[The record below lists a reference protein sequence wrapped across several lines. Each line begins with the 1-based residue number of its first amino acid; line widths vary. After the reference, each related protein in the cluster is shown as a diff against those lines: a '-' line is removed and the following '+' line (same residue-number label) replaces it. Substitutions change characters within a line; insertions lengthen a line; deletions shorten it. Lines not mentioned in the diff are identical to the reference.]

1 MKKQLTISEKTKA
14 SHSLRV
20 QEHFYTDLNLFK
32 KHFPL
37 SHLNNEL
44 ARVNRY
50 NIDRLHGQIIYLLL
64 DKVSQDEI
72 EANRLTKE
80 EAVTAELKAK
90 EAAELKAKE
99 EADAAELRAKEDAEL
114 KAKEEAD
121 AAELKAKED
130 AELKAKEEADAAEL
144 KAKEDAELKA
154 KEEADAAELIAKEA
168 ANINTDETK
177 EESPVVENEKKSDKN
192 LTNSQE

>member
-50 NIDRLHGQIIYLLL
+50 NIDRLHGQIIYSLL

-99 EADAAELRAKEDAEL
+99 EADAAEL
-114 KAKEEAD
+114 
-121 AAELKAKED
+121 KAKED
-130 AELKAKEEADAAEL
+130 AELKAKEEADA
-144 KAKEDAELKA
+144 D
-154 KEEADAAELIAKEA
+154 ELIAKEA

>member
-50 NIDRLHGQIIYLLL
+50 NIDRLHGQIIYSLL

-90 EAAELKAKE
+90 EA
-99 EADAAELRAKEDAEL
+99 AEL

>member
-50 NIDRLHGQIIYLLL
+50 NIDRLHGQIIYSLL

-90 EAAELKAKE
+90 EA
-99 EADAAELRAKEDAEL
+99 
-114 KAKEEAD
+114 
-121 AAELKAKED
+121 

>member
-50 NIDRLHGQIIYLLL
+50 NIDRLHGQIIYSLL

-99 EADAAELRAKEDAEL
+99 EADAAEL
-114 KAKEEAD
+114 
-121 AAELKAKED
+121 KAKED

-144 KAKEDAELKA
+144 K
-154 KEEADAAELIAKEA
+154 AKEA

>member
-1 MKKQLTISEKTKA
+1 MKEQLTISEKTKA

-50 NIDRLHGQIIYLLL
+50 NIDRLHGQIIYSLL

-90 EAAELKAKE
+90 EA
-99 EADAAELRAKEDAEL
+99 
-114 KAKEEAD
+114 
-121 AAELKAKED
+121 